1 MSTILLF
8 KSIGNKHDVYK
19 SKDYMKT
26 FCESVREHAL
36 EIINL
41 IKKNMM
47 LVKKKHPESDEN
59 ANIDYI
65 CKEKFENKYVEEK
78 NSRKVRD
85 RCHYTRKY

>member
-1 MSTILLF
+1 
-8 KSIGNKHDVYK
+8 
-19 SKDYMKT
+19 MKT
-26 FCESVREHAL
+26 FCESLREHAS

-41 IKKNMM
+41 IKKNMK
-47 LVKKKHPESDEN
+47 LVRKKQRVSDEN
-59 ANIDYI
+59 AKIDYI

>member
-1 MSTILLF
+1 
-8 KSIGNKHDVYK
+8 
-19 SKDYMKT
+19 
-26 FCESVREHAL
+26 
-36 EIINL
+36 
-41 IKKNMM
+41 MM
-47 LVKKKHPESDEN
+47 LVRKKQRESDEN

>member
-19 SKDYMKT
+19 GKDDMKT
-26 FCESVREHAL
+26 FCESLREHAS

-41 IKKNMM
+41 IKKNMK
-47 LVKKKHPESDEN
+47 LVRKKQRVSDEN
-59 ANIDYI
+59 AKIDYI